1 MSISN
6 SNHEGWYETVFL
18 TGGFLSA
25 VPGALAAICGLVL
38 CVSPFVL
45 APPGNPG
52 DIAESVLLAVLLTA
66 GAAKFL
72 AEASRAR
79 RVRSSLHI
87 ASGELEIR
95 AGRGILRSTRAF
107 GAVEVDRFLLTR
119 TVGTEPPL
127 FSAAVVPRPGIPVPI
142 IDGDPDEASVR
153 DVAVTLSR
161 GMDVPL
167 EDRRYDVSLRPEG
180 AGPQAPARVA
190 VFGEGPR
197 TVLSWSYR
205 DRLMPNLSLLALGV
219 LAFLTFGLPR
229 VVTPSV
235 PVILALSA
243 LMLLVAL
250 GLLAHIVRTLT
261 VRRVTLRSDAVR
273 VERFFAG
280 IPLVTRLAI
289 FAEMKAVLVLRQ
301 GPLRKAV
308 IRSSGQRTAVS
319 LPFEDARV
327 AGWLCARIHRAA
339 HEAIRP
345 KPAVAR
351 KREGEV

>member
-6 SNHEGWYETVFL
+6 SNHEGWYETVHVADGVL
-18 TGGFLSA
+18 RA
-25 VPGALAAICGLVL
+25 VPGRLAAAVGLAL
-38 CVSPFVL
+38 CISPFVL
-45 APPGNPG
+45 AFPTEPG
-52 DIAESVLLAVLLTA
+52 DIAEGVLLALVLAA

-79 RVRSSLHI
+79 RIRSSLHI
-87 ASGELEIR
+87 ASGELEVR

-119 TVGTEPPL
+119 TVGVEPPL
-127 FSAAVVPRPGIPVPI
+127 FSVAVVPRPGIPVPI
-142 IDGDPDEASVR
+142 VAGDPDEAKVR

-190 VFGEGPR
+190 VFEEGRR
-197 TVLSWSYR
+197 TVFSWSYR
-205 DRLMPNLSLLALGV
+205 DRLAPNLSLLALGF

-243 LMLLVAL
+243 LMLLTAL
-250 GLLAHIVRTLT
+250 GLLAHVVRTLT
-261 VRRVTLRSDAVR
+261 VRRVTLRPDAAR
-273 VERFFAG
+273 VERFLAG
-280 IPLVTRLAI
+280 VPLLTRLAI

-301 GPLRKAV
+301 GPFRKAV

-319 LPFEDARV
+319 LPFEDPRV
-327 AGWLCARIHRAA
+327 AGWLCTRIHRAA
-339 HEAIRP
+339 HDAIRP
-345 KPAVAR
+345 ARAVAR